1 MMIGRI
7 DEQRRLREAFESE
20 YSEFVAV
27 YGRRRVGKTFLVREQ
42 FHYKF
47 TFQHTGLARKST
59 REQLQSFQLSLR
71 RQGYTKAPLPGNW
84 IEAFD
89 MLKDLIEWSKDR
101 RKVVFIDEMPWMDA
115 PRSSFLPALEN
126 FWNSFASARK
136 DVVLIACGS
145 ATSWIVR
152 KLLKNKRG
160 LHNRITYRIHL
171 QPFTLNE
178 CEQYAKQRKLGMS
191 RLQLMEGY
199 MALGG
204 IPYYWSLLDKSK
216 SLAQNIDRL
225 FFSKDGELKGEYYE
239 LYASLFNHPGKYVAV
254 IETLGKKRSGL
265 SREEIIK
272 EGKLESNGKLSEI
285 LEDLENCGF
294 IRKYNMIGMKSK
306 GALYQLIDC
315 YTLFYF
321 RFIQNNNSNDEHFWS
336 KSIGTGEY
344 NSWCGLAFER
354 LCLLHSRQI
363 KTKLGISGIISSE
376 YAWWTDQKDGK
387 RGAQI
392 DLLIDRNDGVINL
405 CEMKYTKVPF
415 QIDANYEANLL
426 NKRARFIEATQTR
439 KAVHITMV
447 SSQGLERNAYADEI
461 QSEVSGGDLFA
472 E

>member
-1 MMIGRI
+1 MIGRI

-239 LYASLFNHPGKYVAV
+239 LYASLFNHPEKYVAV

-285 LEDLENCGF
+285 LEDLKNCGF

-461 QSEVSGGDLFA
+461 QSEVSGGDLFT

>member
-239 LYASLFNHPGKYVAV
+239 LYASLFNHPEKYVAV

-405 CEMKYTKVPF
+405 CEMKYTKAPF
-415 QIDANYEANLL
+415 QIDASYEANLL

>member
-42 FHYKF
+42 FHNKF

-239 LYASLFNHPGKYVAV
+239 LYASLFNHPEKYVAV

>member
-225 FFSKDGELKGEYYE
+225 SFSKDGELKGEYYE
-239 LYASLFNHPGKYVAV
+239 LYASLFNHPEKYVAV

-272 EGKLESNGKLSEI
+272 EGELESNGKLSEI

-415 QIDANYEANLL
+415 QIDASYEANLL

>member
-1 MMIGRI
+1 
-7 DEQRRLREAFESE
+7 
-20 YSEFVAV
+20 
-27 YGRRRVGKTFLVREQ
+27 
-42 FHYKF
+42 
-47 TFQHTGLARKST
+47 
-59 REQLQSFQLSLR
+59 
-71 RQGYTKAPLPGNW
+71 
-84 IEAFD
+84 
-89 MLKDLIEWSKDR
+89 
-101 RKVVFIDEMPWMDA
+101 
-115 PRSSFLPALEN
+115 
-126 FWNSFASARK
+126 
-136 DVVLIACGS
+136 
-145 ATSWIVR
+145 
-152 KLLKNKRG
+152 
-160 LHNRITYRIHL
+160 
-171 QPFTLNE
+171 
-178 CEQYAKQRKLGMS
+178 MS

-216 SLAQNIDRL
+216 SLALNIDRL
-225 FFSKDGELKGEYYE
+225 FFSKDGELKSEYHE
-239 LYASLFNHPGKYVAV
+239 LYASLFKHPEKYLTV
-254 IETLGKKRSGL
+254 IETLGKKRLGL

-306 GALYQLIDC
+306 GALYQLIDF

-321 RFIQNNNSNDEHFWS
+321 RFIQNNPINDEHFWS

-344 NSWCGLAFER
+344 NNWCGLAFER

-363 KTKLGISGIISSE
+363 KIKLGISGIISSE
-376 YAWWTDQKDGK
+376 YAWWTGQKDGK

-405 CEMKYTKVPF
+405 CEMKYTKAPF
-415 QIDANYEANLL
+415 QMDANYEANLL
-426 NKRARFIEATQTR
+426 NKRARFIEATQTQ

>member
-126 FWNSFASARK
+126 FWNNFASARK

-239 LYASLFNHPGKYVAV
+239 LYASLFNHPEKYVAV

>member
-225 FFSKDGELKGEYYE
+225 SFSKDGELNGEYYE
-239 LYASLFNHPGKYVAV
+239 LYASLFNHPEKYVAV

-272 EGKLESNGKLSEI
+272 EGELESNGKLSEI

-415 QIDANYEANLL
+415 QIDASYEANLL

>member
-20 YSEFVAV
+20 YSEFVTV

-239 LYASLFNHPGKYVAV
+239 LYASLFNHPEKYVAV

-415 QIDANYEANLL
+415 QIDASYEANLL

>member
-101 RKVVFIDEMPWMDA
+101 RKLVFIDEMPWMDA

-239 LYASLFNHPGKYVAV
+239 LYASLFNHPEKYVAV

-415 QIDANYEANLL
+415 QIDASYEANLL

>member
-1 MMIGRI
+1 MIIGRI

-42 FHYKF
+42 FNYKF
-47 TFQHTGLARKST
+47 TFQHTGLALRST

-89 MLKDLIEWSKDR
+89 MLKDLIDWSKDK

-239 LYASLFNHPGKYVAV
+239 LYASLFNHPEKYVAV

-415 QIDANYEANLL
+415 QIDASYEANLL

>member
-239 LYASLFNHPGKYVAV
+239 LYASLFNHPEKYVAV

-392 DLLIDRNDGVINL
+392 DLLIDRNDGVIIL

-415 QIDANYEANLL
+415 QIDASYEANLL

>member
-239 LYASLFNHPGKYVAV
+239 LYASLFNHPEKYVAV

-392 DLLIDRNDGVINL
+392 DLLVDRNDGVINL

>member
-1 MMIGRI
+1 MIIGRI

-42 FHYKF
+42 FNYKF
-47 TFQHTGLARKST
+47 TFQHTGLALRST

-89 MLKDLIEWSKDR
+89 MLKDLIDWSKDK

-145 ATSWIVR
+145 ATSWIVKR
-152 KLLKNKRG
+152 LLRNKRG

-171 QPFTLNE
+171 QPFTLHE

-191 RLQLMEGY
+191 RLQLMESY
-199 MALGG
+199 MVLGG

-216 SLAQNIDRL
+216 SLALNIDRL
-225 FFSKDGELKGEYYE
+225 FFSKEGELKSEYHE
-239 LYASLFNHPGKYVAV
+239 LYASLFNHPEKYIKV
-254 IETLGKKRSGL
+254 IETLGRKRLGL

-306 GALYQLIDC
+306 GALYQLTDF

-321 RFIQNNNSNDEHFWS
+321 RFMQDNPVSDEHFWS

-344 NSWCGLAFER
+344 NNWCGLAFER

-376 YAWWTDQKDGK
+376 YAWWIDQKDGK
-387 RGAQI
+387 RGTQI
-392 DLLIDRNDGVINL
+392 DLLIDRSDGVINL

-415 QIDANYEANLL
+415 RIDADCEANLL
-426 NKRARFIEATQTR
+426 HKRTRFIEATQTR

-447 SSQGLERNAYADEI
+447 SSQGLEHNAYAGEI

>member
-1 MMIGRI
+1 MIGRI
-7 DEQRRLREAFESE
+7 EEQRRLQEAFHSE

-42 FHYKF
+42 FNYTF

-59 REQLQSFQLSLR
+59 RQQLQSFQQSLR
-71 RQGYTKAPLPGNW
+71 RQGYKKAPLPGNW

-89 MLKDLIEWSKDR
+89 MLKDLIEWSNDK

-126 FWNSFASARK
+126 FWNGFASARK

-145 ATSWIVR
+145 ATSWIVK

-160 LHNRITYRIHL
+160 LHNRVTYRIHL

-178 CEQYAKQRKLGMS
+178 CEQYANDRKLGMN
-191 RLQLMEGY
+191 RKQLIEGY

-216 SLAQNIDRL
+216 SLIQNIDRL
-225 FFSKDGELKGEYYE
+225 FFSKDGELKGEYNE
-239 LYASLFNHPGKYVAV
+239 LYASLFNHPEKYTTI
-254 IETLGKKRSGL
+254 IEILGKKRLGL

-306 GALYQLIDC
+306 SALYQLIDF

-321 RFIQNNNSNDEHFWS
+321 RFIQNNPVNDEHFWS
-336 KSIGTGEY
+336 KSIDTGEY
-344 NSWCGLAFER
+344 NNWCGLAFER
-354 LCLLHSRQI
+354 VCLLHSRQI
-363 KTKLGISGIISSE
+363 KARLGIAGIISSE
-376 YAWWTDQKDGK
+376 YAWWVDNEDGK

-405 CEMKYTKVPF
+405 CEMKYTKTPF
-415 QIDANYEANLL
+415 RIDANYEATLQ
-426 NKRARFIEATQTR
+426 NKRTRFVETTR
-439 KAVHITMV
+439 THKAVHLTMV
-447 SSQGLERNAYADEI
+447 SLQGLERNSYADEI
-461 QSEVSGGDLFA
+461 QSQVTGGDLFI

>member
-239 LYASLFNHPGKYVAV
+239 LYASLFNHPEKYVAV

-426 NKRARFIEATQTR
+426 NKRARFIETTQTR

>member
-239 LYASLFNHPGKYVAV
+239 LYASLFNHPEKYVAV

-321 RFIQNNNSNDEHFWS
+321 RFIQNNSSNDEHFWS

-363 KTKLGISGIISSE
+363 KTNLGISGIISSE

-415 QIDANYEANLL
+415 QIDASYEANLL

>member
-239 LYASLFNHPGKYVAV
+239 LYASLFNHPEKYVAV

-415 QIDANYEANLL
+415 QIDASYEANLL

-439 KAVHITMV
+439 KAVHITIV

>member
-239 LYASLFNHPGKYVAV
+239 LYASLFNHPEKYVAV

-306 GALYQLIDC
+306 GALYQLIEC

-415 QIDANYEANLL
+415 QIDASYEANLL

>member
-89 MLKDLIEWSKDR
+89 MLKDLIDWSKDK

-239 LYASLFNHPGKYVAV
+239 LYASLFNHPEKYVAV

>member
-27 YGRRRVGKTFLVREQ
+27 YGRRRVGKTFLIREQ
-42 FHYKF
+42 FNYKF
-47 TFQHTGLARKST
+47 TFQHTGLARTST

-71 RQGYTKAPLPGNW
+71 RQGYKKAPLPGNW

-89 MLKDLIEWSKDR
+89 MLKDLIEWSREK

-126 FWNSFASARK
+126 FWNGFAAARK

-145 ATSWIVR
+145 ATSWIVK

-178 CEQYAKQRKLGMS
+178 CEQYAIQRRLGMN
-191 RLQLMEGY
+191 RHQLIEGY

-204 IPYYWSLLDKSK
+204 IPYYWSLLDKSM
-216 SLAQNIDRL
+216 SLALNIDRL
-225 FFSKDGELKGEYYE
+225 FFSKDGELKGEYNE
-239 LYASLFNHPGKYVAV
+239 LYASLFNHPEKYLLV
-254 IETLGKKRSGL
+254 IETLGRKRLGL
-265 SREEIIK
+265 NREEIIK

-306 GALYQLIDC
+306 GALYQLTDC

-321 RFIQNNNSNDEHFWS
+321 RFIHDNPANDEHFWS

-344 NSWCGLAFER
+344 NNWCGLAFER
-354 LCLLHSRQI
+354 VCLLHSRQI
-363 KTKLGISGIISSE
+363 KAKLGISGIISSE
-376 YAWWTDQKDGK
+376 YAWSAEREEGK

-405 CEMKYTKVPF
+405 CEMKYSKAPF
-415 QIDANYEANLL
+415 RIDANFEANLL
-426 NKRARFIEATQTR
+426 NKRSRFIDATHTK
-439 KAVHITMV
+439 KAVLLTMV
-447 SSQGLERNAYADEI
+447 CSQGLERNSYADEI
-461 QSEVSGGDLFA
+461 QSLVTGGDLFA

>member
-225 FFSKDGELKGEYYE
+225 FFSKDGELKGEYHE
-239 LYASLFNHPGKYVAV
+239 LYASLFNHPEKYVAV

-415 QIDANYEANLL
+415 QIDATYEANLL

>member
-27 YGRRRVGKTFLVREQ
+27 YGRRRVGKTYLVREL
-42 FHYKF
+42 FNYKF
-47 TFQHTGLARKST
+47 TFQHTGLSRKST

-71 RQGYTKAPLPGNW
+71 RQGYRKAPLPGNW

-89 MLKDLIEWSKDR
+89 MLKDLIDWSKDK

-126 FWNSFASARK
+126 FWNNYASARK

-152 KLLKNKRG
+152 KLLKNKQG
-160 LHNRITYRIHL
+160 LHNRVTYRIHL

-178 CEQYAKQRKLGMS
+178 CEQYAKQRRLGMN
-191 RLQLMEGY
+191 RKQLMEGY

-216 SLAQNIDRL
+216 SIALNIDSL
-225 FFSKDGELKGEYYE
+225 FFSRDGELKGEYNE
-239 LYASLFNHPGKYVAV
+239 LYASLFNHPEKYIAV
-254 IETLGKKRSGL
+254 IETLGKKRLGL
-265 SREEIIK
+265 SRDEIIK
-272 EGKLESNGKLSEI
+272 EGGLESNGKLSEI
-285 LEDLENCGF
+285 LEDLESCGF

-321 RFIQNNNSNDEHFWS
+321 RFIQNNPINDEHFWS
-336 KSIGTGEY
+336 KSIDTGEY
-344 NSWCGLAFER
+344 NNWCGLAFER
-354 LCLLHSRQI
+354 VCLLHSRQI
-363 KTKLGISGIISSE
+363 KAKLGITGVVSSE
-376 YAWWTDQKDGK
+376 YAWWTAHEDGK
-387 RGAQI
+387 AGAQI
-392 DLLIDRNDGVINL
+392 DLLIDRSDGVINL
-405 CEMKYTKVPF
+405 CEMKYTKVPYKMESADYASIRNKLIRF
-415 QIDANYEANLL
+415 KEEA
-426 NKRARFIEATQTR
+426 RTG
-439 KAVHITMV
+439 KAIHLTLV
-447 SSQGLERNAYADEI
+447 SAQGVVRNAFSDEI
-461 QSEVSGGDLFA
+461 QAQIAGDDLFA

>member
-239 LYASLFNHPGKYVAV
+239 LYASLFNHPEKYVAV

-415 QIDANYEANLL
+415 QIDASYEANLL
-426 NKRARFIEATQTR
+426 NTRARFIEATQTR

>member
-101 RKVVFIDEMPWMDA
+101 RKVVFIDEMPWMEA

-239 LYASLFNHPGKYVAV
+239 LYASLFNHPEKYVAV

-272 EGKLESNGKLSEI
+272 EGKLDSNGKLSEI

>member
-20 YSEFVAV
+20 YSECVAV

-239 LYASLFNHPGKYVAV
+239 LYASLFNHPEKYVAV

-415 QIDANYEANLL
+415 QIDASYEANLL

>member
-239 LYASLFNHPGKYVAV
+239 LYASLFNHPEKYVAL

-321 RFIQNNNSNDEHFWS
+321 RFIQNNSSNDEHFWS

-344 NSWCGLAFER
+344 NNWCGLAFER

-415 QIDANYEANLL
+415 QIDASYEANLL

>member
-71 RQGYTKAPLPGNW
+71 RQGYTKAPLPSNW

-115 PRSSFLPALEN
+115 PRSSFIPALEN

-225 FFSKDGELKGEYYE
+225 FFSKDGELKGEYHE
-239 LYASLFNHPGKYVAV
+239 LYASLFNHPEKYVAV
-254 IETLGKKRSGL
+254 IETLGKKRLGL

-321 RFIQNNNSNDEHFWS
+321 RFIQNNCSNDEHFWS

-405 CEMKYTKVPF
+405 CEMKYTKLPF

-447 SSQGLERNAYADEI
+447 SSQGLERNSYADEI
-461 QSEVSGGDLFA
+461 QSQVTGGDLFA

>member
-20 YSEFVAV
+20 HSEFVAV
-27 YGRRRVGKTFLVREQ
+27 YGRRRVGKTFLIREQ
-42 FHYKF
+42 FNYKF
-47 TFQHTGLARKST
+47 TFQHTGLARTST

-71 RQGYTKAPLPGNW
+71 RQGYKKAPLPGNW

-89 MLKDLIEWSKDR
+89 MLKDLIEWSREK

-126 FWNSFASARK
+126 FWNGFAAARK

-178 CEQYAKQRKLGMS
+178 CEQYAIQRRLGMN
-191 RLQLMEGY
+191 RHQLIEGY

-204 IPYYWSLLDKSK
+204 IPYYWSLLDKSM
-216 SLAQNIDRL
+216 SLALNIDRL
-225 FFSKDGELKGEYYE
+225 FFSKDGELKGEYNE
-239 LYASLFNHPGKYVAV
+239 LYASLFNHPEKYLLV
-254 IETLGKKRSGL
+254 IETLGRKRLGL
-265 SREEIIK
+265 NREEIIK

-306 GALYQLIDC
+306 GALYQLTDC

-321 RFIQNNNSNDEHFWS
+321 RFIHDNPANDEHFWS

-344 NSWCGLAFER
+344 NNWCGLAFER
-354 LCLLHSRQI
+354 VCLLHSRQI
-363 KTKLGISGIISSE
+363 KAKLGISGIISSE
-376 YAWWTDQKDGK
+376 YAWSAEREEGK

-405 CEMKYTKVPF
+405 CEMKYSKAPF
-415 QIDANYEANLL
+415 RIDANFEANLL
-426 NKRARFIEATQTR
+426 NKRTRFIDATHTK
-439 KAVHITMV
+439 KAVHLTMV
-447 SSQGLERNAYADEI
+447 CSQGLERNSYADEI
-461 QSEVSGGDLFA
+461 QSLVTGGDLFA

>member
-239 LYASLFNHPGKYVAV
+239 LYASLFNHPEKYVAV

>member
-239 LYASLFNHPGKYVAV
+239 LYASLFNHPEKYVAV

-321 RFIQNNNSNDEHFWS
+321 RFIQNNSSNDEHFWS

>member
-239 LYASLFNHPGKYVAV
+239 LYASLFNHPEKYVAV

-426 NKRARFIEATQTR
+426 NKRTRFIEATQTR

>member
-239 LYASLFNHPGKYVAV
+239 LYASLFNHPEKYVAV

-363 KTKLGISGIISSE
+363 KTRLGISGIISSE

-415 QIDANYEANLL
+415 QIDASYEANLL